1 MRSGFEAMDQNDV
14 NVLKRETVFQGYYR
28 VDRYHLKHRRHDGGW
43 TDPMTREVFERGHA
57 VAVLPYDPVR
67 DEVVLIEQFRI
78 GAYAAG
84 VGPWL
89 LEVVAGIIDAGE
101 TLEYVA
107 RREAR
112 EEAGIDVK
120 DLTPIAAFLLSQG
133 AVSETVQ
140 LFCGRVDAT
149 GAGGIHG
156 LDHEHEDIKVSTVQ
170 FAEIREFLDQ
180 GRITN
185 AVALIA
191 LQWLLLNRDSVR
203 NLWLD

>member
-1 MRSGFEAMDQNDV
+1 MDADDV
-14 NVLKRETVFQGYYR
+14 NVLRQETVFQGYYR

-43 TDPMTREVFERGHA
+43 TETMIREVFERGHA
-57 VAVLPYDPVR
+57 VAVLPYDPIR

-101 TLEYVA
+101 TLEAVA
-107 RREAR
+107 RRETR
-112 EEAGIDVK
+112 EEAGLEVQELK
-120 DLTPIAAFLLSQG
+120 PIASFMLSQG

-140 LFCGRVDAT
+140 LFCGRVDAAN
-149 GAGGIHG
+149 AGGIHG
-156 LDHEHEDIKVSTVQ
+156 LDHEHEDIKVSTVR
-170 FAEIREFLDQ
+170 FAEIRPFLDQ
-180 GRITN
+180 GRISN

-203 NLWLD
+203 ELWLD

>member
-1 MRSGFEAMDQNDV
+1 MDADDV
-14 NVLKRETVFQGYYR
+14 NVLRQETVFQGYYR
-28 VDRYHLKHRRHDGGW
+28 VDRYQLKHRRHDGGW
-43 TDPMTREVFERGHA
+43 TETMIREVFERGHA
-57 VAVLPYDPVR
+57 VAVLPYDPIR

-101 TLEYVA
+101 TLEAVA
-107 RREAR
+107 RRETR
-112 EEAGIDVK
+112 EEAGLEVQELK
-120 DLTPIAAFLLSQG
+120 PIASFMLSQG

-140 LFCGRVDAT
+140 LFCGRVDAAD
-149 GAGGIHG
+149 AGGIHG
-156 LDHEHEDIKVSTVQ
+156 LDHEHEDIKVSTVR
-170 FAEIREFLDQ
+170 FAEIRPFLDQ
-180 GRITN
+180 GRISN

-203 NLWLD
+203 ELWLD